1 MVKEIEKTGLPV
13 VQLANLVPVAKTTGA
28 NRIVPGFAIPYP
40 LGNPEMTEE
49 EQYKMRY
56 HRVEVA
62 MDALT
67 TPVEEQTV
75 FKVKF

>member
-1 MVKEIEKTGLPV
+1 MQI
-13 VQLANLVPVAKTTGA
+13 ANLVPVSKTIGA

-40 LGNPEMTEE
+40 LGNPELTQE
-49 EQYKMRY
+49 EQHKMRR

-62 MDALT
+62 LDALA
-67 TPVEEQTV
+67 TPVDEQTV

>member
-1 MVKEIEKTGLPV
+1 MPV

-49 EQYKMRY
+49 EQHKMRY

-62 MDALT
+62 LDTLT
-67 TPVEEQTV
+67 TSVEEQTV
-75 FKVKF
+75 FKVKI

>member
-1 MVKEIEKTGLPV
+1 MPV
-13 VQLANLVPVAKTTGA
+13 VQLANLVPVAKTTGT

-49 EQYKMRY
+49 QQHQMRR
-56 HRVEVA
+56 HRVEVC

-67 TPVEEQTV
+67 TPIEEQTV
-75 FKVKF
+75 FKVKI

>member
-1 MVKEIEKTGLPV
+1 MPV
-13 VQLANLVPVAKTTGA
+13 VQIANLVPVSKTTGA

-49 EQYKMRY
+49 EQYQMRY

-62 MDALT
+62 LDALT
-67 TPVEEQTV
+67 QPIEEPTV
-75 FKVKF
+75 YKVKI